1 MSAEAAPPM
10 VEAIGLTK
18 TFALPAATLFGRAR
32 SVAAAVDVSFRIL
45 RGQTFGLVGESG
57 SGKSTV
63 AKLLLKLET
72 PSAGRLLVE
81 GRDIFAQT
89 PAEELAYRRRVQAV
103 FQDPYGALSPRM
115 RAGRIVTEPLRA
127 HGMDRREAE
136 ARAPELLRL
145 VGLSPDAARKYPHE
159 FSGGQRQRLAIAR
172 ALSVNPAL
180 LVLDEPVSALDV
192 SVRAQVLTLLREMQQ
207 RLDLTYLFIG
217 HDLAVVRYLS
227 DTVGVMYF
235 GRVVELGPARRVL
248 RRPAHPYTRRL
259 VALAAGDAPLGAV
272 RLQGELP
279 HPLAPPSGCLF
290 RTRCPY
296 ADATCAVRLPEMR
309 LVEAAHLVACHH
321 HEAVAAGTKAE
332 TGPML
337 QEA

>member
-1 MSAEAAPPM
+1 MNPDTSPPM
-10 VEAIGLTK
+10 VEAVGLTK
-18 TFALPAATLFGRAR
+18 TFALPATTLFGKAR
-32 SVAAAVDVSFRIL
+32 SVTAAVDVSFRIP
-45 RGQTFGLVGESG
+45 RGRTFGLVGESG

-63 AKLLLKLET
+63 AKMLLKLEA

-81 GRDIFAQT
+81 GKDIFAQT
-89 PAEELAYRRRVQAV
+89 PAEELAYRRKVQAV
-103 FQDPYGALSPRM
+103 FQDPYGSLSPRM
-115 RAGRIVTEPLRA
+115 RADRIITEPLRA
-127 HGMDRREAE
+127 HGVGRREAE
-136 ARAPELLRL
+136 DRVPDLLRL
-145 VGLSPDAARKYPHE
+145 VGLPPESARKYPHE

-172 ALSVNPAL
+172 ALSVDPQL

-207 RLDLTYLFIG
+207 RLGLTYLFIG

-235 GRVVELGPARRVL
+235 GRMVELGPARLVL
-248 RRPAHPYTRRL
+248 RHPAHPYTRRL

-272 RLQGELP
+272 RMQGELP
-279 HPLAPPSGCLF
+279 NPLSPPSGCLF

-296 ADATCAVRLPEMR
+296 ADATCAARLPEMR
-309 LVEAAHLVACHH
+309 PVGPDHLAACHH

-332 TGPML
+332 TGPLL

>member
-1 MSAEAAPPM
+1 MSADVAPPM

-18 TFALPAATLFGRAR
+18 TFAIPAATLFGRAR
-32 SVAAAVDVSFRIL
+32 PVAAAVDVSFRIP
-45 RGQTFGLVGESG
+45 RGRTFGLVGESG

-63 AKLLLKLET
+63 AKLLLKLEA

-81 GRDIFAQT
+81 GQDIFAQT
-89 PAEELAYRRRVQAV
+89 PAEELAYRRKVQAV

-115 RAGRIVTEPLRA
+115 RADRIVTEPLRA

-145 VGLSPDAARKYPHE
+145 VGLPPDSARKYPHE

-235 GRVVELGPARRVL
+235 GRLVELGPARRVL
-248 RRPAHPYTRRL
+248 RHPAHPYTRRL

-279 HPLAPPSGCLF
+279 NPLAPPSGCLF

-296 ADATCAVRLPEMR
+296 ADATCAARLPEMR
-309 LVEAAHLVACHH
+309 PAEPDHLVACHH
-321 HEAVAAGTKAE
+321 HEAVAAGAKAE